1 MILLNITHIC
11 NTICS
16 LQCFQRIYWF
26 IWLTEKRVHADF
38 LCLCQLKKKKKKSNV
53 THVKEI
59 SNIRFRSCS
68 VNAAREELLSLKPGS
83 SHPTTQTVQR
93 SGTGKPRLIYL
104 ASKRRVEDTADR
116 ERESLIVCPA
126 ERQRILLGSSGFHS
140 GGFAPGLHHPPHMC
154 HYSSFLTSGK
164 MSLSCSRCSRL
175 DPAWRDSRTSWLAA
189 R

>member
-53 THVKEI
+53 THVKEK

-83 SHPTTQTVQR
+83 SHPTTQTLQR

-116 ERESLIVCPA
+116 ERERARSSAL
-126 ERQRILLGSSGFHS
+126 RSDSDSSSGLQVS
-140 GGFAPGLHHPPHMC
+140 TQVGLHQACIIRPTCVTTVH
-154 HYSSFLTSGK
+154 F
-164 MSLSCSRCSRL
+164 
-175 DPAWRDSRTSWLAA
+175 
-189 R
+189 